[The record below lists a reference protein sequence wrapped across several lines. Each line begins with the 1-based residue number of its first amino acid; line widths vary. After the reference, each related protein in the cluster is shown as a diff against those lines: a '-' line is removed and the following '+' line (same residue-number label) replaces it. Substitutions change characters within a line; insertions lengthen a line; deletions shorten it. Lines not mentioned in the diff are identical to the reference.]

1 MIVVVVGFAVA
12 AGVGAV
18 VRHVARVR
26 LTSLR
31 PIPLGTLVVNLTGSF
46 LLGLIAGWN
55 GAWSTVIGTAG
66 LGALTTFSTFS
77 EEIVEL
83 RAVGGRWIAAYAVTS
98 VVGGV
103 ALAWIG
109 LQLG

>member
-1 MIVVVVGFAVA
+1 MIVVVGFVA
-12 AGVGAV
+12 AAGLGATL
-18 VRHVARVR
+18 RHVARVWAAHVE
-26 LTSLR
+26 
-31 PIPLGTLVVNLTGSF
+31 PIPVGTLAVNLTGSF
-46 LLGLIAGWN
+46 LLGLIAGWD

-103 ALAWIG
+103 ALAWLG